1 MPLLGKPVSIEIGPE
16 SVKVA
21 QVSDRRGAV
30 ETVRFA
36 EQELPAGARWEIG
49 GDPAPFVQAIR
60 QAMVRAGI
68 RARSAILVLPRGQVT
83 ARVGAFPAAH
93 RDELRR
99 VVEYDL
105 ADHIPFPVD
114 QVVVDFQSIGPSRE
128 QPGLANV
135 LVVAA
140 PRELI
145 HEHLRVAEHLGLRV
159 SAVTVDAL
167 ALDDLA
173 RMAGGEPADM
183 ALAIDVGPRATIINV
198 ALHGELQLTRSVA
211 AGGNQ
216 LVRAIQDDFGVGAE
230 QAQRLLESEGLL
242 LLEKAPRPGAPPGE
256 RRLRAWADSLVGE
269 IRRSALSFGP
279 VQISRLVLT
288 GQGASAPGLAE
299 MLGAEFSVG
308 AALITAPMAF
318 PRAEFWGS
326 DAQTADRCLLA
337 MAAGLRA
344 IRKSR
349 WALSLVPPEIAQAR
363 RTARVRTVAAAG
375 TLCVVLAMVGLYLL
389 VSKQAGAER
398 AEVAALRARLKSTDT
413 QRAKAQAILS
423 ERDRL
428 GEQMASLEIVSVRRY
443 TALELLRAI
452 AVYGP
457 QEISL
462 SSFTLRPE
470 QPLELRGTAAGS
482 AAVAGLQHALGLGPL
497 VKRARLTS
505 IERVAGRGQTP
516 DHLNFSMQ
524 LHLWTEK
531 EAEPRGVSLRR
542 QGGGA

>member
-30 ETVRFA
+30 QTVRFA

-145 HEHLRVAEHLGLRV
+145 REHLRVAEHLGLRV

-173 RMAGGEPADM
+173 RMAGGEPAGM

-230 QAQRLLESEGLL
+230 QAQRLREGEGLL
-242 LLEKAPRPGAPPGE
+242 LLEKAPRPGA
-256 RRLRAWADSLVGE
+256 LRAWADSLVGE

-299 MLGAEFSVG
+299 MLGAEFSVA

-398 AEVAALRARLKSTDT
+398 AEVAALRARLKSTDA

-428 GEQMASLEIVSVRRY
+428 GEHMASLEIVSVRRY
-443 TALELLRAI
+443 TALEVLRTI
-452 AVYGP
+452 AVYAP

-462 SSFTLRPE
+462 SNFTLRPD
-470 QPLELRGTAAGS
+470 QPLELRGTAADS
-482 AAVAGLQHALGLGPL
+482 AAVAGLQHSLGLGPL

-505 IERVAGRGQTP
+505 IERVAGRGQAA

>member
-1 MPLLGKPVSIEIGPE
+1 LPLLGKPVSIEIGPE

-21 QVSDRRGAV
+21 QVSERRGAV
-30 ETVRFA
+30 RTVRFA
-36 EQELPAGARWEIG
+36 EQELPAGARWELG
-49 GDPAPFVQAIR
+49 GDPAPVVQAIR
-60 QAMVRAGI
+60 QAMMRAGI
-68 RARSAILVLPRGQVT
+68 RARSAIMVLPRGQVT
-83 ARVGAFPAAH
+83 ARVGAFPAAQ

-114 QVVVDFQSIGPSRE
+114 QVVMDFQSIGPSRE
-128 QPGLANV
+128 QPGLTDV

-145 HEHLRVAEHLGLRV
+145 REHLRVAEHLGVRV

-173 RMAGGEPADM
+173 RMAGGGPPGL

-198 ALHGELQLTRSVA
+198 ALQGGLLLTRSVA

-216 LVRAIQDDFGVGAE
+216 LVRAMQDDFGIDAE
-230 QAQRLLESEGLL
+230 QAQRLRESEGLL
-242 LLEKAPRPGAPPGE
+242 LLEKAPRPGALRGE

-279 VQISRLVLT
+279 ARVSRLMLT

-299 MLGAEFSVG
+299 MLGAEFNVEPVV
-308 AALITAPMAF
+308 ITATTAF

-344 IRKSR
+344 IGRSR
-349 WALSLVPPEIAQAR
+349 WSLSLVPREMVQAR
-363 RTARVRTVAAAG
+363 RTARVRTVAAAAV
-375 TLCVVLAMVGLYLL
+375 LCVVLAMAGLYLM
-389 VSKQAGAER
+389 VSKQAAAER
-398 AEVAALRARLKSTDT
+398 AGVNALRARLKSAET
-413 QRAKAQAILS
+413 QRARAQAILS

-428 GEQMASLEIVSVRRY
+428 AEQMKSLQIVSVRRY
-443 TALELLRAI
+443 AALELLRAI
-452 AVYGP
+452 ATYAP
-457 QEISL
+457 QGISL
-462 SSFTLRPE
+462 SQFTLRPD
-470 QPLELRGTAAGS
+470 QPLELRGTAADS
-482 AAVAGLQHALGLGPL
+482 AAVVGLHHALGLSPL
-497 VKRARLTS
+497 VKRASLTG
-505 IERVAGRGQTP
+505 IERVAGRGHAADRTS
-516 DHLNFSMQ
+516 FTMQ

-531 EAEPRGVSLRR
+531 EAEPRAVSLRR